1 MFGVLVFKCVMFR
14 RFVVSGCDMFRC
26 CVVWFECVGC
36 LKFSL
41 FVLAFFSSSFFS
53 LFDFNLLRNPLL
65 KKETFAKK
73 ETFVKKGIL

>member
-14 RFVVSGCDMFRC
+14 CFVVSGCDMFRC
-26 CVVWFECVGC
+26 CVVWFECVGR
-36 LKFSL
+36 LKFLVCVGL
-41 FVLAFFSSSFFS
+41 FQLKFFS